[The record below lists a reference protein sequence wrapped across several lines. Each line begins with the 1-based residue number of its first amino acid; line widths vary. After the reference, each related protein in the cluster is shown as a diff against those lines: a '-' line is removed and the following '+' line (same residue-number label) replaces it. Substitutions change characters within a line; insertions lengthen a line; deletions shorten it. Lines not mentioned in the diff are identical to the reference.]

1 MVKEGII
8 LAGGLGT
15 RLKSIVADSPKS
27 MAPINGKPFL
37 SVLFDYLR
45 EFGIE
50 RIILSI
56 GYKHEQISGYFG
68 DSYQGMSL
76 DYVVETDLLG
86 TGGAL
91 AQSLQYVRE
100 SKVLL
105 LNGDSFFRID
115 LDDFDHQFEETG
127 ADVLLA
133 LKPMSDV
140 SRYGSVKINKKG
152 KVLSFNE
159 KGGSGS
165 GVINGGVYL
174 LRVDNISAELPT
186 GRSSFENDFL
196 AKTDSQI
203 NVFGQVFEDM
213 FVDIG
218 TPESYQQAI
227 SLLTQ

>member
-1 MVKEGII
+1 MVKEAII

-15 RLKSIVADSPKS
+15 RLQSIVSDSPKP
-27 MAPINGKPFL
+27 MALINGRPFL

-50 RIILSI
+50 RIILSV
-56 GYKHEQISGYFG
+56 GYKYEQISGYFG

-91 AQSLQYVRE
+91 AASLQHVRE

-105 LNGDSFFRID
+105 LNGDSFFRIN
-115 LDDFDHQFEETG
+115 LDDFDRQFEKTG

-140 SRYGSVKINKKG
+140 SRYGSVKINEKG
-152 KVLSFNE
+152 EVLSFNE

-174 LRVDNISAELPT
+174 LRVDYVSAGLPK
-186 GRSSFENDFL
+186 GKSSFENDFL
-196 AKTDSQI
+196 AKGGDNTEI
-203 NVFGQVFEDM
+203 FGQIFDNL
-213 FVDIG
+213 FIDIG

-227 SLLTQ
+227 SLLAQ